1 MVMEVLWFFLGGCYS
16 FDDDTMHN
24 KGPLYTACHDRSFT
38 ILPFNYFC
46 LDVGVLSDH
55 PLVCQLPSHHHLL
68 VLALPLSITRQRKL
82 FCLLVHRVI
91 LIHHSVGILSY
102 YPSWHAPSGSNS
114 SFPLLGG
121 MSSQRTFP
129 PKEFE
134 WEPQNRLS
142 LLTTARLYL
151 LLPLTHD
158 SPLLYWLGIGWWCLG
173 FVCAPLLCMSKACL
187 LLMHF
192 HGLETHMC
200 ILSLILDLLWRELF
214 SNPPFFMVCF
224 LQGLSLAWLWDF
236 LSFSLLFAP
245 FVGLLV
251 FLPCHPAIP
260 VVVLFDPWLLGLFG
274 ACYMFFSQ
282 LVKMT

>member
-1 MVMEVLWFFLGGCYS
+1 MWASFLTTHWFASCPVTTTYLCWPCHSPLPDKENCFVCLFTVSFLS
-16 FDDDTMHN
+16 TTVWVFS
-24 KGPLYTACHDRSFT
+24 LT
-38 ILPFNYFC
+38 ILHGMH
-46 LDVGVLSDH
+46 LVVLTH
-55 PLVCQLPSHHHLL
+55 PSLFWVVCHP
-68 VLALPLSITRQRKL
+68 R
-82 FCLLVHRVI
+82 
-91 LIHHSVGILSY
+91 
-102 YPSWHAPSGSNS
+102 
-114 SFPLLGG
+114 
-121 MSSQRTFP
+121 RTFP

-158 SPLLYWLGIGWWCLG
+158 PPLLYWLGIGWWCLG

-192 HGLETHMC
+192 HDLETHMC

-245 FVGLLV
+245 SVGLLV
-251 FLPCHPAIP
+251 FLPCHPVIP
-260 VVVLFDPWLLGLFG
+260 VVVLFDPCLLGLFG
-274 ACYMFFSQ
+274 ARYMFFSQ